1 MRCCYAETWISTSV
15 RREFDGTRRIGNRRC
30 GRMPGGKA
38 SDVHVNV
45 DTESKTW
52 SRVSCRTEKTMR
64 EHTWPDPIGI
74 LNLTFASIVPIDPY
88 GILASVSE
96 NIIRERGED
105 S

>member
-1 MRCCYAETWISTSV
+1 MLGW
-15 RREFDGTRRIGNRRC
+15 
-30 GRMPGGKA
+30 KA
-38 SDVHVNV
+38 SDVHVDV

-52 SRVSCRTEKTMR
+52 SRVSCRTEKTTR
-64 EHTWPDPIGI
+64 ERTWPNPIGI

>member
-1 MRCCYAETWISTSV
+1 
-15 RREFDGTRRIGNRRC
+15 
-30 GRMPGGKA
+30 
-38 SDVHVNV
+38 
-45 DTESKTW
+45 
-52 SRVSCRTEKTMR
+52 MR
-64 EHTWPDPIGI
+64 ERTWPNPIGI